1 MTTEQLLLERWRN
14 LTAEKQQEVL
24 DFVEFLH
31 TRQPVAE
38 PTLPDPVQ
46 SSLGNRLRQLRQQIV
61 DSGVPLLNEAE
72 LGAELANRRGGIDS
86 KLQ

>member
-14 LTAEKQQEVL
+14 LPVEKQQEVL

-31 TRQPVAE
+31 GRQAIIE
-38 PTLPDPVQ
+38 PSTSESAKP
-46 SSLGNRLRQLRQQIV
+46 SLGHRLRQLRQQIV

-72 LGAELANRRGGIDS
+72 LQAEIASRRGGVDS
-86 KLQ
+86 YTI